1 MVYHPSATGNIPFVS
16 GSLLC
21 KTCALYWPAIR
32 WGAALPSAFG
42 LNRTRLE
49 LTGLEDPEELWDR
62 LQEATA
68 EAKMLSTANRKLVS
82 RVRVLDRQL
91 AEAGA
96 LSDDELV
103 AELPKRMTRALESAQ
118 AVASEIV
125 GRAEKRELVIRQKA
139 EETSAEIVRHAER
152 QAADI
157 VARAQAEAAS
167 HRRSA
172 EAAGAD
178 VLRAAHAQRQQILTE
193 FEGESLALQERIAL
207 LRKDHARLVE
217 AYDVVERSLGEA
229 RRVLG
234 YGPPGPRAAPPLA
247 SAPPAT
253 PPRSR
258 RPPPPR
264 TRPGS
269 SQPAGD
275 PGGGAAAVYDWSP
288 VASTAG

>member
-1 MVYHPSATGNIPFVS
+1 M
-16 GSLLC
+16 
-21 KTCALYWPAIR
+21 
-32 WGAALPSAFG
+32 PSAFG

-68 EAKMLSTANRKLVS
+68 EAKALAAANKKLVA

-91 AEAGA
+91 AEVGA
-96 LSDDELV
+96 LTDDELV
-103 AELPKRMTRALESAQ
+103 AELPKRMGRALESAQ

-125 GRAEKRELVIRQKA
+125 GRAEKRDLAVRQKA
-139 EETSAEIVRHAER
+139 EDSAAEIIRHAER

-157 VARAQAEAAS
+157 VARTQADAAS
-167 HRRSA
+167 YKRAA

-178 VLRAAHAQRQQILTE
+178 IVRSAHAQRQQVLTA
-193 FEGESLALQERIAL
+193 FEGEALALQQRITL

-234 YGPPGPRAAPPLA
+234 YGSPGPRPAEPLTA
-247 SAPPAT
+247 GK
-253 PPRSR
+253 SR
-258 RPPPPR
+258 RPAPSR
-264 TRPGS
+264 VRPAGA
-269 SQPAGD
+269 QAAGD
-275 PGGGAAAVYDWSP
+275 PGGDAAAVYDWSP
-288 VASTAG
+288 AASTAG